1 MEPARFSFVLL
12 VIALAN
18 LATDITRLVLEL
30 APPRVLHESVS
41 AQTRP
46 QQETSVQE
54 PEGRKPDTTQKD
66 TTQKDTALKEAKPL
80 DAPGARG
87 ALREPRESG
96 PARMPLSQLR
106 PDFSINHP
114 PWCSACGQ
122 PIRPYVERRRF
133 YGW

>member
-46 QQETSVQE
+46 QQETSVQA
-54 PEGRKPDTTQKD
+54 PEGGKPDTTQKD
-66 TTQKDTALKEAKPL
+66 IALKEAKPL

-87 ALREPRESG
+87 PSPCQPRESG
-96 PARMPLSQLR
+96 PARAPLSQLR

-114 PWCSACGQ
+114 PWCPACGQ
-122 PIRPYVERRRF
+122 PMRGYVERRRF
-133 YGW
+133 YER

>member
-46 QQETSVQE
+46 QQETSVQA
-54 PEGRKPDTTQKD
+54 PEGGKPDTTQKD
-66 TTQKDTALKEAKPL
+66 IALKEAKPL
-80 DAPGARG
+80 DQSPSVVSGVWSTDAR
-87 ALREPRESG
+87 LRREETV
-96 PARMPLSQLR
+96 L
-106 PDFSINHP
+106 
-114 PWCSACGQ
+114 
-122 PIRPYVERRRF
+122 
-133 YGW
+133 